1 MKVTVQ
7 GWRRDMGTKEL
18 ASHDL
23 SELRIS
29 DEWVQTNVPTIFRLQ
44 GELSVCWHQ
53 ELKLT
58 GNYRM
63 QIQFSRSDVMRLFK
77 SMFGSEL
84 SASLIEEHEFTIS
97 PQLKKAILRTV
108 KLSDLTLGD
117 VAAMIGSS
125 SVEESATAEK
135 LVEPTNVRPFPRR
148 F

>member
-7 GWRRDMGTKEL
+7 GWARDMGTKEL

-29 DEWVQTNVPTIFRLQ
+29 DEWIYTNAPTIFRLH
-44 GELSVCWHQ
+44 GEISVCWPQ

-63 QIQFSRSDVMRLFK
+63 QVQFSRSDVMRLFK

-84 SASLIEEHEFTIS
+84 SASLIEEYGFTIS

-108 KLSDLTLGD
+108 KLSHLTLGD
-117 VAAMIGSS
+117 LAAMIGSS
-125 SVEESATAEK
+125 SAEESATAEK
-135 LVEPTNVRPFPRR
+135 LVEPTKVTFLRR